1 MDSRVSARIR
11 HVPLVI
17 LSQQVIDTFRSHY
30 QRFINQLDNVLVN
43 PTDSYHIIR
52 IGEDLDEFSSIVTE
66 FGYFL
71 DPNELEQLKTNIVQM
86 QSDLRLRYAERS
98 TSSIAHFFNVGR
110 TTVRRLLLEYG
121 IAQPGAAPNTIAQ
134 NAEVVDPNT
143 QEDDDVNDENQD
155 EVNLDPILEES
166 LHPVV
171 PQHLQYPAPRAGYL
185 SNISDAELDK
195 LILFLRSHYVR
206 AGVSMLDGMLR
217 RLGHRV
223 QARRIRESLLRI
235 DPVHRIF
242 DRIRIRRRGYTV
254 PGPNALWHHDGQHDC
269 RSVHNVRIERLW
281 VDVTTQ
287 IGDTWH
293 RLFDMLELRYGL
305 NINNQNHIWLLQH
318 LFLPTINIQLD
329 FFAQSWN
336 NHRIQIRNGP
346 NRSPLDM
353 FVFDMLALGVRGQA
367 LELSPEELE
376 SYGID
381 WAAFNI
387 ERVRRHQQTHI
398 PPNEESS
405 SWIGH
410 QGPPPNLTQVV
421 VEPPETVF
429 AEEVLPG
436 LDDFVR
442 EWTGSSDITAVASAW
457 VNGLAYARRFYPDD
471 F

>member
-1 MDSRVSARIR
+1 MITKLPA
-11 HVPLVI
+11 
-17 LSQQVIDTFRSHY
+17 LSLSLHLNLASPVEDAINLGIELSGQQVIDTFRSHY

-86 QSDLRLRYAERS
+86 QSDLRLRYAEWS

-171 PQHLQYPAPRAGYL
+171 PQHLQYPAPR
-185 SNISDAELDK
+185 
-195 LILFLRSHYVR
+195 
-206 AGVSMLDGMLR
+206 
-217 RLGHRV
+217 HRV
-223 QARRIRESLLRI
+223 QAHRIQESLLRI

-242 DRIRIRRRGYTV
+242 DCIRIRRRGYTV

-293 RLFDMLELRYGL
+293 HLFDMLELRYGL